1 MVGSCA
7 NDRVEL
13 ISLPS
18 LKENVRAFSLN
29 NIGVIGY
36 DCCEGADDGKKT
48 IYINYILILLIYIN
62 AKIKIFR
69 NITLLQVGFMIK
81 FI

>member
-1 MVGSCA
+1 MSPISIGGGGCA

-36 DCCEGADDGKKT
+36 DCCEGADDGKKNN
-48 IYINYILILLIYIN
+48 IY
-62 AKIKIFR
+62 
-69 NITLLQVGFMIK
+69 
-81 FI
+81 

>member
-1 MVGSCA
+1 MAGSCA

-36 DCCEGADDGKKT
+36 DCCEGADDGKKQ
-48 IYINYILILLIYIN
+48 YILIIY
-62 AKIKIFR
+62 
-69 NITLLQVGFMIK
+69 
-81 FI
+81 